1 MAKERFKFGD
11 KVKVVPNSP
20 KFWLC
25 GNRIWTVRSESQQ
38 YVIAHCSPNDKL
50 NEMHF
55 LRSDIKRVY
64 PKQMLF
70 DFMSEN

>member
-25 GNRIWTVRSESQQ
+25 GNRIWTVVGESPPD
-38 YVIAHCSPNDKL
+38 VIAYCRPNYRL
-50 NEMHF
+50 F
-55 LRSDIKRVY
+55 QRSDIKLAY
-64 PKQMLF
+64 QKDEQLLF
-70 DFMSEN
+70 SFMHEN